1 MRPKSSS
8 FVIEDTFLIVMLFW
22 GEVFGMILLEN
33 LPFEK
38 GSRKVVFVDKFVIL
52 YYFDMIFRGDYGRFK
67 TGVE

>member
-8 FVIEDTFLIVMLFW
+8 FVIEDTYLIVMLFW

-38 GSRKVVFVDKFVIL
+38 GFRKVVFVDKFLIL
-52 YYFDMIFRGDYGRFK
+52 YYFDMIFRGWLWK
-67 TGVE
+67 V

>member
-8 FVIEDTFLIVMLFW
+8 LAIEDTFLIVMLFW

-38 GSRKVVFVDKFVIL
+38 GFRKVVFVDKFS
-52 YYFDMIFRGDYGRFK
+52 
-67 TGVE
+67 

>member
-38 GSRKVVFVDKFVIL
+38 GFRKVVFVDKFVIL

>member
-8 FVIEDTFLIVMLFW
+8 FVIEDTFLIVMFFW

-38 GSRKVVFVDKFVIL
+38 GFRKVVFVDKFVIL
-52 YYFDMIFRGDYGRFK
+52 YYFDMIFRGGLWK
-67 TGVE
+67 V